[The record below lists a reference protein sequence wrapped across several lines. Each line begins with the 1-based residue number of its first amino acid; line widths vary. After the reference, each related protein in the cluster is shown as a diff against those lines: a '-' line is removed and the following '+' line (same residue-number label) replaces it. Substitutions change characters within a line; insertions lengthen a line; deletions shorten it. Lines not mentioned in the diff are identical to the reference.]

1 MGAHKRPHS
10 SVDRALPSGGRSPRS
25 SRGGGTDLD
34 RCTTAVLA
42 VVLLISPSACYNHLM
57 DPDLKAYLD
66 RYHAVAEV
74 QQQELQSAS
83 LELRWQQLNA
93 VVALAIGLG
102 ILKPDKSE
110 EDIYLLWAKLK
121 NNPPNPLNPFP

>member
-1 MGAHKRPHS
+1 
-10 SVDRALPSGGRSPRS
+10 
-25 SRGGGTDLD
+25 
-34 RCTTAVLA
+34 
-42 VVLLISPSACYNHLM
+42 M